1 MSFGG
6 LEKATIRIINGRE
19 KGTSLECAFNPSAY
33 TVDNSVNYG
42 ERGAAGTGSS
52 VAQFVDGNAQ
62 TLSMELFFDT
72 SEDSTDV
79 RQAYTQY
86 LDTLL
91 SVDDR
96 LQAPPAC
103 RFVWGGGLDFTALLE
118 RARKQF
124 TKFEPDGTPVRARVD
139 VVFRAFEPENGV
151 ADSGGANGSGRP
163 ESRRVTAGKHL
174 WALAAEEYGDPT
186 RWREIAD
193 RNGVENPRRLVSG
206 QSLEVP

>member
-1 MSFGG
+1 MTLGG
-6 LEKATIRIINGRE
+6 LERATVRIVNGRE
-19 KGTSLECAFNPSAY
+19 KGTALECAFNPNAY

-42 ERGAAGTGSS
+42 ERGAAGSGSA
-52 VAQFVDGNAQ
+52 VAQFVDGNAR

-72 SEDSTDV
+72 SEEAADV
-79 RQAYTQY
+79 RETYTQH

-91 SVDDR
+91 SVDER

-118 RARKQF
+118 RARKRF
-124 TKFEPDGTPVRARVD
+124 TKFRPDGTPVRARVD
-139 VVFRAFEPENGV
+139 VVFREFEPETT
-151 ADSGGANGSGRP
+151 AAAGSGATGSDR
-163 ESRRVTAGKHL
+163 SSARRVTAGKHL
-174 WALAAEEYGDPT
+174 WELAAEELGDPA

-193 RNGVENPRRLVSG
+193 RNGVENPRKAVSG